1 MREGT
6 GTPDTAETAQPAR
19 ELQLLVAPDSWP
31 RNFLENLR
39 ELFRPGE
46 VLSSR
51 GESPAEADFWPDVFV
66 CSGLP
71 WLRFLQSGMYH
82 VLVILLIWAG
92 SRFLA
97 LQPRAVSLTPITHAE
112 VVYYT
117 PAEYLPPID
126 TRPRHTASAKRA
138 DPEVSA
144 QPIISVP
151 READNRKQTVVA
163 PPKVKLREDVALPNV
178 VSWREKTQV
187 PIAPAPAVMASE
199 ISRLAPR
206 VEQSVIA
213 PPPDVRDKARD
224 VKGPPMAVIAPPPSV
239 DADARRRMGD
249 LEIGRSAVIA
259 PAPQL
264 SLDAQ
269 RAGRNPAQ
277 LSAGAAQVIA
287 PPPSVRGSQGPRSQ
301 RSMIAL
307 SLHPAVSAP
316 VAPAAGNRRGSFAT
330 APGGH
335 AGASGGAGDANGKG
349 SGSGAKGASSA
360 DLPAGLYVGKSAKA
374 PSAASGGNAAGRT
387 DRYEVNPKLL
397 ASARPP
403 RVSSRMLKPEVDSKL
418 ADEERAVFGNRKFY
432 SLSLNMPN
440 LNSAGGSWVI
450 RFAALQDA
458 KPSDSGSAARAAD
471 ANATGQDLS
480 APSATRKVDPAYP
493 LELMRQNV
501 GGTVILYAVIRS
513 DGSVGKIRVLRG
525 VDERLDRY
533 ASDAIAKWKF
543 DPATKNGAP
552 VDVEATFWIPFKPS
566 RTGSGF

>member
-1 MREGT
+1 MGEGT
-6 GTPDTAETAQPAR
+6 GTLDVAETKQPAR

-39 ELFRPGE
+39 ELFRRGGS
-46 VLSSR
+46 VSTR
-51 GESPAEADFWPDVFV
+51 GESEAAEGESSADFWPDVFV
-66 CSGLP
+66 QSGLP
-71 WLRFLQSGMYH
+71 WMRFLQSGGYH
-82 VLVILLIWAG
+82 VLAILLIWAG

-97 LQPRAVSLTPITHAE
+97 LQPRAVSLSPITQAD

-126 TRPRHTASAKRA
+126 TRPRHTASAKKA

-151 READNRKQTVVA
+151 READNRKQTVAA
-163 PPKVKLREDVALPNV
+163 PPKVRLREDVALPNV
-178 VSWREKTQV
+178 VSWTEKAKV
-187 PIAPAPAVMASE
+187 PIAPAPVVMASE

-213 PPPDVRDKARD
+213 PPPDVRDKVRD
-224 VKGPPMAVIAPPPSV
+224 MKGPQMAVIAPPPSV
-239 DADARRRMGD
+239 ETDATRRVGD

-269 RAGRNPAQ
+269 RAGRSPTP
-277 LSAGAAQVIA
+277 LSGDAAQVIA
-287 PPPSVRGSQGPRSQ
+287 PPPSVRGSQGARSP

-316 VAPAAGNRRGSFAT
+316 VAPAAGNRRGNFAT
-330 APGGH
+330 APEGH
-335 AGASGGAGDANGKG
+335 AGASGAAGSANGKG
-349 SGSGAKGASSA
+349 NGTGAKGASSA
-360 DLPAGLYVGKSAKA
+360 DLPAGLYVGKS
-374 PSAASGGNAAGRT
+374 
-387 DRYEVNPKLL
+387 DRYAVNPNLL

-403 RVSSRMLKPEVDSKL
+403 RVSSRMLKPEAESKL
-418 ADEERAVFGNRKFY
+418 TDEERAVFGSRKFY

-450 RFAALQDA
+450 RFAALKDA
-458 KPSDSGSAARAAD
+458 KPSDSGSAVRSAETD
-471 ANATGQDLS
+471 ATAQDLS
-480 APSATRKVDPAYP
+480 APSAVRKVDPAYP
-493 LELMRQNV
+493 TELMRQNV
-501 GGTVILYAVIRS
+501 SGTVILYAVIRS

-543 DPATKNGAP
+543 DPATKNGAA